1 MYYFE
6 KQGNIINK
14 YIVEFD
20 VNELRKLNDE
30 IITNYSTITHKES
43 EGSLAPYYDGN
54 TREFRNIKSTQIGV
68 NEYIDGTD
76 KTIYLFTYDEYF
88 YPRISI
94 EINNLLKGDITAI
107 NRIFAYEEEK
117 EYLKSKLSRL
127 TSSFNLIDK
136 NEFDDPLDYL
146 ESQIKELNNLKY
158 SLDSLNYNL
167 EELEKEKSILDKYG
181 EELKRNIKIEL
192 VDSIDEE
199 ELNKVSAFLD
209 INLEP
214 FSTNDKISDNV
225 RRQLKNFRK

>member
-1 MYYFE
+1 MYFFE

-14 YIVEFD
+14 YFVEYD

-30 IITNYSTITHKES
+30 IISNYSTITHKEE

-54 TREFRNIKSTQIGV
+54 TREFRNIKSTKIGV

-94 EINNLLKGDITAI
+94 EINELLDGDITAV

-117 EYLKSKLSRL
+117 EYLLSKLA
-127 TSSFNLIDK
+127 SSFNLIDK
-136 NEFDDPLDYL
+136 NKFDDSLDYL
-146 ESQIKELNNLKY
+146 KSQIKELNNLKY

-167 EELEKEKSILDKYG
+167 DNLTTEKNILDKYG
-181 EELKRNIKIEL
+181 EELKKIIKIEL

-199 ELNKVSAFLD
+199 KLNEVLTFLD
-209 INLEP
+209 INL
-214 FSTNDKISDNV
+214 FNDKISNNV
-225 RRQLKNFRK
+225 RRQLKSLK

>member
-1 MYYFE
+1 MYFFE

-14 YIVEFD
+14 YFVEYD

-30 IITNYSTITHKES
+30 IISNYSTITHKEE

-54 TREFRNIKSTQIGV
+54 TREFRNIKSTKIGV

-94 EINNLLKGDITAI
+94 EINELLDGDITAV

-117 EYLKSKLSRL
+117 EYLFSKLA
-127 TSSFNLIDK
+127 SSFNLIDK
-136 NEFDDPLDYL
+136 NKFDDSLDYL
-146 ESQIKELNNLKY
+146 KSQIKELNNLKY

-167 EELEKEKSILDKYG
+167 DNLTTEKNILDKYG
-181 EELKRNIKIEL
+181 EELKKIIKIEL

-199 ELNKVSAFLD
+199 KLNEVLTFLD
-209 INLEP
+209 INL
-214 FSTNDKISDNV
+214 FNDKISNNV
-225 RRQLKNFRK
+225 RRQLKSLK

>member
-94 EINNLLKGDITAI
+94 D
-107 NRIFAYEEEK
+107 RIFAYEEEK